1 MKIMKKI
8 SLFIFALISM
18 FAFTFGV
25 SALDV
30 NDEASLRE
38 ALSKGGDVKLTEN
51 ITTSTKRI
59 IIDKDVNLD
68 LNGKTLTSL
77 IDVTSNKT
85 LTISSSVEGGK
96 FVALANEYS
105 DEEKKRC
112 KNLLCNWCR

>member
-38 ALSKGGDVKLTEN
+38 ALS
-51 ITTSTKRI
+51 
-59 IIDKDVNLD
+59 
-68 LNGKTLTSL
+68 
-77 IDVTSNKT
+77 
-85 LTISSSVEGGK
+85 
-96 FVALANEYS
+96 
-105 DEEKKRC
+105 
-112 KNLLCNWCR
+112 